1 MAAIIDR
8 AVRAVTSSRDVTYT
22 ILALN
27 YSVQVLYNVKGK
39 QNIYTQLI
47 AAKRWYR
54 L

>member
-22 ILALN
+22 ILARN
-27 YSVQVLYNVKGK
+27 FNVKGK

-47 AAKRWYR
+47 AA
-54 L
+54 